1 MTVGERLKHLREQL
15 GMSQVDLASKINVS
29 KQTLYKYENDIIT
42 NIPSDKIESAAKV
55 CNVSPAYLMGWSSLE
70 PSDLEAHK
78 EISSKDMPSIGKR
91 IRLRREQLRMTQE
104 ELASKLG
111 YKSKTTIAK
120 IENGTNDIVQS
131 KVIEF
136 AKVLDTT
143 PAYLMGCDS
152 SEYNTDSN
160 ISIALPDG
168 SALILECTKRE
179 DLSYIQHVQRLLSYF
194 VRLNDVGQKKAM
206 DNLEDLSKIYS
217 VPEAPQPQLNAAH
230 SRTDISD
237 AERTQEAKKAEE
249 DIMDDPN
256 F

>member
-1 MTVGERLKHLREQL
+1 
-15 GMSQVDLASKINVS
+15 
-29 KQTLYKYENDIIT
+29 
-42 NIPSDKIESAAKV
+42 
-55 CNVSPAYLMGWSSLE
+55 
-70 PSDLEAHK
+70 
-78 EISSKDMPSIGKR
+78 MPEIGKR
-91 IRLRREQLRMTQE
+91 IRSRREQLGMTQE
-104 ELASKLG
+104 ELASRLG

-143 PAYLMGCDS
+143 PAYLMGWVSPEQNTLEIIEKPHLSTSDFIVRLPNDS
-152 SEYNTDSN
+152 EFTAKSLHELQQ
-160 ISIALPDG
+160 I
-168 SALILECTKRE
+168 R
-179 DLSYIQHVQRLLSYF
+179 RLLSYYIA
-194 VRLNDVGQKKAM
+194 LNEIGQKKAM

-217 VPEAPQPQLNAAH
+217 VPETPQPQLNAAH

>member
-70 PSDLEAHK
+70 PSDLETHK
-78 EISSKDMPSIGKR
+78 EISSEDMPGIGKR
-91 IRLRREQLRMTQE
+91 IRSRREQLGMTQE
-104 ELASKLG
+104 ELASRLG

-131 KVIEF
+131 KVLEF
-136 AKVLDTT
+136 AKVLNTT
-143 PAYLMGCDS
+143 PAYLMGWTPEQTSDFMVC
-152 SEYNTDSN
+152 
-160 ISIALPDG
+160 LPDG
-168 SALILECTKRE
+168 SELFIECKRHK
-179 DLSYIQHVQRLLSYF
+179 DLDSIRRAQRLLSYY
-194 VRLNDVGQKKAM
+194 VRLNEIGQRKAM

-237 AERTQEAKKAEE
+237 ADRTQEAKKAEE